1 VEILI
6 VAGAAVFI
14 TIIAFLIYDKRTK
27 AKLEIDYENDRT
39 EPTLLVAETLI
50 DYNVYNLK
58 KSEFVFYGLI
68 GAVGFFIIGY
78 IFYKSLVVAIVFS
91 LLGLFFPKL
100 QKKRLLQK
108 RKQELSNQ
116 FQQALFSVSS
126 SLVAGRSIE
135 NAFLE
140 VSKDLELLYPD
151 PNTYIIKEF
160 ELINRRVANREP
172 IESAII
178 DFSERAGVDD
188 ITNFTDVFVTCKRTG
203 GDLVE
208 VIRRTSNMISEKIEI
223 QQEISVMVAQK
234 KFESRI
240 LSIMPVLMIALLG
253 YTAGEYMEPLYDL
266 RGIVGPIVMTIC
278 LGIIV
283 FSFWISQRIMN
294 IKV

>member
-27 AKLEIDYENDRT
+27 AKMEIDYENDRA
-39 EPTLLVAETLI
+39 EPKLLVAETLI

-58 KSEFVFYGLI
+58 KSEYVFYGLI

-160 ELINRRVANREP
+160 DLINRRVANREP

-234 KFESRI
+234 KFESRV
-240 LSIMPVLMIALLG
+240 LTIMPVLMIALLG

-278 LGIIV
+278 LGIIG

>member
-1 VEILI
+1 MEILI

-27 AKLEIDYENDRT
+27 AKMEIDYESDRA
-39 EPTLLVAETLI
+39 EPKLLVAETLI

-58 KSEFVFYGLI
+58 KSEYVFYGLI

-100 QKKRLLQK
+100 QKKRLLQN